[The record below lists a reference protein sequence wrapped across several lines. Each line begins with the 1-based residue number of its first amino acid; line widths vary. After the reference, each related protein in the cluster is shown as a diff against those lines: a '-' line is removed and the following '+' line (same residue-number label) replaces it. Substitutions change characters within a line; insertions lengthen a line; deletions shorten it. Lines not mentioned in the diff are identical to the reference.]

1 MSDELVRETGEP
13 VVATPDD
20 NAVTGDEVVVAEP
33 VKETQLA
40 TQSNGTFGNI
50 LESPDS
56 FLATM
61 KMANALSKANILPK
75 TFSGQPGNCV
85 ILIDMVKRSGM
96 SLLFVAQ
103 NLYIVS
109 GNPSWSGQAC
119 IALINNS
126 GRFNP
131 LKFKEEYKSPTD
143 WSCTAYATEK
153 ATGEVV
159 ESTTINYQ
167 MAKDAGWYDKNGSF
181 WKKMPMQMARYRAAA
196 FFARTYCPEALFG
209 LYTDDEQRDIHGAEK
224 QAENTTFT
232 LGGQKK

>member
-1 MSDELVRETGEP
+1 MDENVQVMETGTPVTETGE
-13 VVATPDD
+13 
-20 NAVTGDEVVVAEP
+20 EVVVQPEA
-33 VKETQLA
+33 LA
-40 TQSNGTFGNI
+40 VSKPEQVAVSSSFGNI
-50 LESPDS
+50 LDSPDS

-61 KMANALSKANILPK
+61 KMANAISKANILPR
-75 TFSGQPGNCV
+75 TFANQPGNCV

-126 GRFNP
+126 GRFNN
-131 LKFKEEYKSPTD
+131 LKFREEYKSPTD

-153 ATGEVV
+153 VTGEVV

-167 MAKDAGWYDKNGSF
+167 MAKDAGWWDKNGSF

-209 LYTDDEQRDIHGAEK
+209 LYTQDEIKDIHGWESKPETKTYKLEEK
-224 QAENTTFT
+224 A
-232 LGGQKK
+232 

>member
-1 MSDELVRETGEP
+1 MDETKLVTETGDPVTTSTPETAESKAPEEP
-13 VVATPDD
+13 AQELTVR
-20 NAVTGDEVVVAEP
+20 NASTS
-33 VKETQLA
+33 L
-40 TQSNGTFGNI
+40 NNI
-50 LESPDS
+50 LESAES
-56 FLATM
+56 FGATL
-61 KMANALSKANILPK
+61 KMAKALSMANILPR

-85 ILIDMVKRSGM
+85 VLIDMVKRSGM

-119 IALINNS
+119 IALINNC
-126 GRFNP
+126 GRFGP

-159 ESTTINYQ
+159 YGTTINYQ

-181 WKKMPMQMARYRAAA
+181 WKKMPMQMAKYRAAA
-196 FFARTYCPEALFG
+196 FFARTNCPEALFG
-209 LYTDDEQRDIHGAEK
+209 LYTDDEQRDIHGYDEK
-224 QAENTTFT
+224 PEKRVFT
-232 LGGQKK
+232 LEENK